1 MNITSMAEQWAVR
14 LMTRKGSG
22 ITPEAF
28 EIGKVAAAEA
38 RVINGTFAQ
47 LGIRTV
53 VNTDSV
59 IASPTGNFV
68 RYPLRTYGK
77 IANISSVVNDIEM
90 AISMHRGIETQV
102 HLRQPMLALEMAYPL
117 ETRILTWQAAQQRLD
132 ALRPFQALLGM
143 DYTADNPHPTILDFS
158 SKVVASGLIAG
169 ATGSGKTTLIANM
182 IASLCYAT
190 SPANLQ
196 ILFLDP
202 KFDED
207 FSALAGLPH
216 ITMFNEPADCIVA
229 ISSVHAELERRKRYP
244 DKSSRIILFVD
255 EYADLAGTQEDEG
268 EELNRL
274 MALITAAGRSKG
286 VHVFLST
293 QKPTTEV
300 ISTIA
305 KGNLTVRIG
314 GMTMTP
320 KESEIV
326 MGRGGV
332 GCESLEGRG
341 AFYATFGGGR
351 VARIQSYFVDD
362 QALERATDAITER
375 WHAIDPLRI
384 ELTAE
389 TTTPT
394 QQDTDAPLLAKINEA
409 LTRDEI
415 FDVDGNLIRGARAK
429 ILRLLFGD
437 DARDVNT
444 ERRTLDRL
452 LAKI

>member
-1 MNITSMAEQWAVR
+1 MGIMSAIEQSAIR
-14 LMTRKGSG
+14 LLSRRGSG

-38 RVINGTFAQ
+38 RVINGTFQQ
-47 LGIRTV
+47 LGIRAII
-53 VNTDSV
+53 NTDNV

-68 RYPLRTYGK
+68 RYALRTYGK
-77 IANISSVVNDIEM
+77 IANISSVVNDLEM

-117 ETRILTWQAAQQRLD
+117 ETRLLTWQAAQKRLD
-132 ALRPFQALLGM
+132 ALRPFQAMLGM
-143 DYTADNPHPTILDFS
+143 DYTADAPHPTVLDFS

-196 ILFLDP
+196 ILFCDP

-207 FSALAGLPH
+207 YTALEGLPH
-216 ITMFNEPADCIVA
+216 VTMFNEPADCITA
-229 ISSVHAELERRKRYP
+229 IRSVYAELERRKRTP

-255 EYADLAGTQEDEG
+255 EYADLVGSQEDG
-268 EELNRL
+268 GDELNRL

-286 VHVFLST
+286 IHVMLST
-293 QKPTTEV
+293 QKPTTEIV
-300 ISTIA
+300 DTVA

-314 GMTMTP
+314 GMVMTP

-351 VARIQSYFVDD
+351 VARIQSYYVDN
-362 QALERATDAITER
+362 QALERATNAIAER
-375 WHAIDPLRI
+375 WHMVDPLRI

-389 TTTPT
+389 TTEPS
-394 QQDTDAPLLAKINEA
+394 QYDKDAPLLAKITEA
-409 LTRDEI
+409 LNRDEI

-429 ILRLLFGD
+429 ILRLLFGG